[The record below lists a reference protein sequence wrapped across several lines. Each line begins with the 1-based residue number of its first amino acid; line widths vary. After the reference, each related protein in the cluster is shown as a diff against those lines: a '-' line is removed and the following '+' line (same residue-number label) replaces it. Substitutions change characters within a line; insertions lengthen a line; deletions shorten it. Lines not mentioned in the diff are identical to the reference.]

1 MKYFTTNFYFKK
13 VTPYSKKK
21 QNTRKTKNFTPNNKT
36 FTPNQKKFIDISME
50 CIYMIT
56 SEKTSIFFLMT
67 DVETFLI
74 NRDF

>member
-13 VTPYSKKK
+13 LHRIPKKK